1 MNMATTELEI
11 GDVVKFRCFGK
22 TVKGVITD
30 FTPSLFDGPALI
42 AVKVKNKRE
51 RDNNQPG
58 KHNP

>member
-42 AVKVKNKRE
+42 VVKVKNKRE
-51 RDNNQPG
+51 RERER
-58 KHNP
+58 

>member
-1 MNMATTELEI
+1 MSMATTELEI

-42 AVKVKNKRE
+42 VVKVKRE
-51 RDNNQPG
+51 RER
-58 KHNP
+58 